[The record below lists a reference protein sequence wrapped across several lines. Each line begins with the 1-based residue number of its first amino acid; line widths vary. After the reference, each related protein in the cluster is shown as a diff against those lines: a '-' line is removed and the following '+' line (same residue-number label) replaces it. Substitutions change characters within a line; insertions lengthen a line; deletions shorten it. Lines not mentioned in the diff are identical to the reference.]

1 MTIRPE
7 IAGLIV
13 ACMAVTLV
21 PRVLPLLLAR
31 RLNLPALVQE
41 WLTYVPIAVIAA
53 LLADQI
59 LLVGDRPG
67 ITWSLP
73 HVTAGA
79 AALLIAVASRSIA
92 LTVAGGVAVYAA
104 MQALP

>member
-7 IAGLIV
+7 IVILV
-13 ACMAVTLV
+13 TACMAVTLV

-31 RLNLPALVQE
+31 RLNLPAVVQE

-53 LLADQI
+53 LLVDQI

-73 HVTAGA
+73 HVVAGA
-79 AALLIAVASRSIA
+79 AAVLIAAASRSIA
-92 LTVAGGVAVYAA
+92 LTVTGGVAVYAV
-104 MQALP
+104 MQGLT